1 MENQLL
7 QDHRSMGISSDSKG
21 YGYSGSARQPGIDS
35 FLNFLQNPNLIL
47 SNVKPNAEGKVLLDG
62 LNLSAF
68 STIEILATN
77 ATTVVHEV
85 YPLKKRPILT
95 RDLRQASAEEK
106 SKKYFSIF
114 RNTTSLTKGDIFK
127 VDDLTSTELQIID
140 SLEKLFSVQKEL
152 RKSNNASTSENGKD
166 YDDWKFVAKWA
177 SLDIEEK
184 LKKYDE
190 YASHELNLFLF
201 FKDRAYF
208 EGYIKPFLMNKI
220 EKTFVDYFLLEDNE
234 GILNYSSLDKIT
246 KLNAMEKVLLL
257 IYLLN
262 NKKID
267 EATSIAQY
275 LENENKTISYDK
287 KTFKKYFDTILGSK
301 SIENVEMER
310 NLDDMNINFMSPNM
324 NMNCISQQQMCSNMS
339 FNAAPPRGMANMAM
353 KRCAP
358 PPTVEK
364 MMCSNSRNFGI
375 TKNMDLLD
383 AECYDEAA
391 MDFDGGYENAQ
402 NYMEQRSK
410 FVEEFKNLEKTKEYA
425 ERHYFNL
432 KLVEEGCSLIDNNTF
447 WVELAKH
454 LIEKGQEAPFLSSK
468 FIYCTK
474 NHATMLAVL
483 AFIGLPFEL
492 GSHNYKNLPGK
503 GLEIQAATNSIIF
516 HKEIKECQSNLKS
529 DLLIAQR
536 FFDPTDR
543 YQISDE
549 DPDVKFEKDVDEFI
563 VDKIY
568 GCEVIITNLS
578 VTRQEFQVLYEI
590 PEGAIPVQKNDYT
603 KSSTLAV
610 NTFTTQTL
618 NYSFYFPKNGKFKV
632 YPANIS
638 RNGLVLAV
646 AKESVF
652 DVHNER
658 MSKKLETIDQI
669 LAQGS
674 KDDILNFVATKNIQ
688 NREIFQFKNIYYLLK
703 DKDFYLKLIAILRKR
718 KIYDHTTWS
727 FCLYHDDFQTLREF
741 INTPEIINQLKPIIK
756 YFSNE
761 LLTIKNIRLL
771 EYYPLMN
778 ARVHQLFQ
786 EKSNILNKEFK
797 IQYHTF
803 LEYLIEV
810 PKMKAEEFLTLIY
823 YLLLQD
829 RIDEAIKIF
838 SRIDPKEIEKCP
850 NICHL
855 QYDYFMGYLDF
866 YIGYPNFKKAREIC
880 EKYLDYPVLS
890 WRNLFYEMANQL
902 AEYDGEDLID
912 DTLANQDKKLT
923 EKQKNLKSAKTEEL
937 LNAELQQDEMNV
949 VHQNCNELTINYY
962 LIDLEVLYS
971 RNPFL
976 LQVNLNLIVILKIKC
991 AIFRVLMILDLFCRI
1006 ILKKLFLNC
1015 NPISQKKFIVSLNI

>member
-1 MENQLL
+1 MEEKLV
-7 QDHRSMGISSDSKG
+7 QDQRSMAGPAGAGG
-21 YGYSGSARQPGIDS
+21 YAYAGPSRSGVDS
-35 FLNFLQNPNLIL
+35 FLNFLENPNLLI
-47 SNVKPNAEGKVLLDG
+47 SNVKPNAEGKVVLEG
-62 LNLSAF
+62 INLAAF

-77 ATTVVHEV
+77 AHTVVHELH
-85 YPLKKRPILT
+85 PLQKRPIQT
-95 RDLRQASAEEK
+95 RDLRQLTGEEK

-114 RNTTSLTKGDIFK
+114 RNTTSVTNGEVFK
-127 VDDLTSTELQIID
+127 VDDLTSTELQMID

-152 RKSNNASTSENGKD
+152 RKSDNASSSENGKE
-166 YDDWKFVAKWA
+166 YEDWKFLTRWN

-190 YASHELNLFLF
+190 YSSHEMNIFLF

-208 EGYIKPFLMNKI
+208 DNYVRPFLNNKI
-220 EKTFVDYFLLEDNE
+220 EKTFVDYFLLEDKE
-234 GILNYSSLDKIT
+234 GVTKYNSLEKTT
-246 KLNAMEKVLLL
+246 KLNAMEKILL
-257 IYLLN
+257 IISLLS
-262 NKKID
+262 NKKIE

-301 SIENVEMER
+301 SIENAELEKPREFLPQQPKSR
-310 NLDDMNINFMSPNM
+310 NPIG
-324 NMNCISQQQMCSNMS
+324 QQQMYSNM
-339 FNAAPPRGMANMAM
+339 NY
-353 KRCAP
+353 AP
-358 PPTVEK
+358 PPPT
-364 MMCSNSRNFGI
+364 MSMNRACSPNLEMGMDSIESAMNSLQCQSRSFGVAKAFYKGNNEEDYFDIDANFSGEQTYI
-375 TKNMDLLD
+375 D
-383 AECYDEAA
+383 
-391 MDFDGGYENAQ
+391 
-402 NYMEQRSK
+402 QRSN
-410 FVEEFKNLEKTKEYA
+410 FIEEFKNLEKTKEYA

-432 KLVEEGCSLIDNNTF
+432 KTIEEGSTLIDNNTF

-454 LIEKGQEAPFLSSK
+454 LIEKGPEAPFLSSK

-474 NHATMLAVL
+474 NHATMLTVL
-483 AFIGLPFEL
+483 AFISLPFEL
-492 GSHNYKNLPGK
+492 NSHNYKSLAGK
-503 GLEIQAATNSIIF
+503 GLEITAAGNSIIF
-516 HKEIKECQSNLKS
+516 HKEIKECQSNLKN

-536 FFDPTDR
+536 FFDPQDR
-543 YQISDE
+543 YQVSED

-590 PEGAIPVQKNDYT
+590 PEGSIPVQKNDYT
-603 KSSTLAV
+603 KSTTLAV

-618 NYSFYFPKNGKFKV
+618 NYSFYFPKSGKFKV

-652 DVHNER
+652 DVNNER
-658 MSKKLETIDQI
+658 VSKKLDTIDQI

-703 DKDFYLKLIAILRKR
+703 DKEFYLKLVDILRKR
-718 KIYDHTTWS
+718 KIYEQTTWS
-727 FCLYHDDFQTLREF
+727 FSLYHGDMQSFKEF
-741 INTPEIINQLKPIIK
+741 LNTSDIINQIKPFIK
-756 YFSNE
+756 FFSNE
-761 LLTIKNIRLL
+761 LLQIQNIRLL

-778 ARVHQLFQ
+778 ARVHQLSQ

-797 IQYHTF
+797 FQYRTF
-803 LEYLIEV
+803 LEYLLEV
-810 PKMKAEEFLTLIY
+810 PKIRPEEYLTLVY

-838 SRIDPKEIEKCP
+838 SKIDNKEIEKCP
-850 NICHL
+850 DVCHL
-855 QYDYFMGYLDF
+855 QYDYFLGYLDF
-866 YIGYPNFKKAREIC
+866 YIGYPNFKIAREIC

-912 DTLANQDKKLT
+912 DTLANQEKKLT
-923 EKQKNLKSAKTEEL
+923 EKQKNLKSAKTEEI
-937 LNAELQQDEMNV
+937 LNVELQMDEMNI

-976 LQVNLNLIVILKIKC
+976 LQVN
-991 AIFRVLMILDLFCRI
+991 F
-1006 ILKKLFLNC
+1006 LFLVRC
-1015 NPISQKKFIVSLNI
+1015 